1 MVSPTSED
9 LMAKSEPKPSSRSKP
24 AKTTKRQSKRHTGPV
39 SAVRSGKTK
48 PDRILGMLHTR
59 NGATIA
65 AMARA
70 TGWQAHSVR
79 GFLAGV
85 VKKKLKQNLTSE
97 KDQLG
102 PGLSDR
108 RVEAPGLVRQSDAGS
123 RAPPCLSQG

>member
-1 MVSPTSED
+1 MSRSKPR
-9 LMAKSEPKPSSRSKP
+9 PSSRSKP
-24 AKTTKRQSKRHTGPV
+24 AKTPKRKSKRNAGPV

-48 PDRILGMLHTR
+48 HDRILGMLRTR

-85 VKKKLKQNLTSE
+85 VKKKLKHNLTSE
-97 KDQLG
+97 KTSSG
-102 PGLSDR
+102 
-108 RVEAPGLVRQSDAGS
+108 RVYRIVGSKLLVSS
-123 RAPPCLSQG
+123 RTATPEVEHPHA